1 MSEENKHAKHGAR
14 YKARRH
20 AAEILFEAEA
30 RDLDPVEVTRTREE
44 LSAGPEPVSAPVRP
58 YTKQIVEGVAVN
70 LDLIDFAI
78 ERELTDTDWTF
89 DRLPGVDRAVLRV
102 ASWELLFNGDDV
114 PNKTAVTQAVELVSE
129 LSTDDSPSYVN
140 AVLDAMWKNPE
151 SPADALARAEA
162 EAEAERLA
170 REQEIAERRAEA
182 ERRAAENAAFA
193 IEGLDDVDGEDIAV
207 TSFDDDDDSFAA
219 DADDAVPSQVGGS
232 ASLYGGGFSEA
243 PASEPESAP
252 EEIGVVTSLP
262 HTFEYAPS
270 VEEEGETPT
279 GGPETTEAQSELV
292 GNNEPEVST
301 QGEEL
306 DVDKLEPQAPSTEDT
321 TAAAEP
327 NEGEGTD

>member
-1 MSEENKHAKHGAR
+1 M
-14 YKARRH
+14 
-20 AAEILFEAEA
+20 
-30 RDLDPVEVTRTREE
+30 
-44 LSAGPEPVSAPVRP
+44 
-58 YTKQIVEGVAVN
+58 
-70 LDLIDFAI
+70 
-78 ERELTDTDWTF
+78 
-89 DRLPGVDRAVLRV
+89 
-102 ASWELLFNGDDV
+102 
-114 PNKTAVTQAVELVSE
+114 
-129 LSTDDSPSYVN
+129 
-140 AVLDAMWKNPE
+140 
-151 SPADALARAEA
+151 
-162 EAEAERLA
+162 
-170 REQEIAERRAEA
+170 
-182 ERRAAENAAFA
+182 
-193 IEGLDDVDGEDIAV
+193 
-207 TSFDDDDDSFAA
+207 TSFDDDDDSFAV